1 MASAVAVLAASW
13 ARTCHEYNVFA
24 TRPLSATLVAAPV
37 EIQVVQGVA
46 TPATTQYSYVLAP
59 VLGVQV
65 RVGASAAPVAPAAG
79 EVLLNA
85 PRVRGP
91 AAAAAAVTAFA
102 ALRMPVPHNA
112 EVHVLPAANGA
123 EVLRSSA
130 VSAAGVI
137 EG

>member
-1 MASAVAVLAASW
+1 MASAVAVPAASM

-91 AAAAAAVTAFA
+91 TAAAAVTALA
-102 ALRMPVPHNA
+102 ASRMPVPHNA
-112 EVHVLPAANGA
+112 VVHVLPATNGV
-123 EVLRSSA
+123 EVLRSRA

-137 EG
+137 DG